1 MTYSAEDVR
10 VYVPKWNDNRDKPEE
25 EQMSAELAPMTGGE
39 LRAAQRASIGK
50 DGKVSLKAAEAA
62 IEKIIKARVVK
73 LDGATDILDRSIA
86 DGAELW
92 DRGEQSLIDELY
104 NAITE
109 ISTLSEGLRKK

>member
-1 MTYSAEDVR
+1 MESRLTKNKETKMTYSAED
-10 VYVPKWNDNRDKPEE
+10 
-25 EQMSAELAPMTGGE
+25 
-39 LRAAQRASIGK
+39 
-50 DGKVSLKAAEAA
+50 

-73 LDGATDILDRSIA
+73 LDGATDILDRPIA